1 MNNLWVLIVFG
12 VLLGGSANGGVPTA
26 VEVAIEKVFV
36 SPEGYDDNDNVTVV
50 VHGNLPSLCFQVVDP
65 AFAVKAETKTIVV
78 RQFAA
83 KVNYPECLKGATPK
97 AYGQG
102 GIFTSELQI
111 GSLAAGEWKI
121 VYDDGT
127 KTMAERV
134 FKVAKATSD
143 TVDESIYAPVLS
155 TFIPDLVYETKNAEV
170 VLSGILNTSC
180 LDLDPANIE
189 VVKFS
194 DVIVI
199 LPRLTVMNGDDCKKI
214 ELPLQEIVSVG
225 ELKPGEY
232 LLHVRSMTGRSLNRV
247 FKVVARPDNSKNVII
262 PQ

>member
-1 MNNLWVLIVFG
+1 MKTLWMFLVLSFWFG
-12 VLLGGSANGGVPTA
+12 EAALAGDASAVD
-26 VEVAIEKVFV
+26 VAIEKVFV
-36 SPEGYDDNDNVTVV
+36 SPEGYDDNDNITIV
-50 VHGNLPSLCFQVVDP
+50 VHGSLPSLCFQVVDP
-65 AFAVKAETKTIVV
+65 AYVINVKTKTILV
-78 RQFAA
+78 RQLAV
-83 KVNYPECLKGATPK
+83 KVNYPDCVKGATPK

-111 GSLAAGEWKI
+111 GSIGAGDWKV
-121 VYDDGT
+121 VYDNGT
-127 KTMAERV
+127 KTLAERT
-134 FKVAKATSD
+134 FKVAKANSD

-170 VLSGILNTSC
+170 VLSGIINTSC

-214 ELPLQEIVSVG
+214 ELPLQEVVSVG
-225 ELKPGEY
+225 ELNPGEY
-232 LLHVRSMTGRSLNRV
+232 LLHVRSMTGRALNRV
-247 FKVVARPDNSKNVII
+247 FKVVSKPDNTKNVIM
-262 PQ
+262 P